1 MVTRELDGVWTCPQC
16 GVDRNS
22 RTFMNAPYIVHCDKC
37 EGMRSAMLATEI
49 ASMSGKEVDQH
60 LKDAG
65 LNPLALVERLLNL
78 IKEK

>member
-1 MVTRELDGVWTCPQC
+1 MRELDGVWTCPQC

-22 RTFMNAPYIVHCDKC
+22 RTFLSASYIVHCDKC
-37 EGMRSAMLATEI
+37 EGMRSAMLATDI
-49 ASMSGKEVDQH
+49 GSMSAKEVDQQ

-65 LNPLALVERLLNL
+65 VDPLALIERLLNL

>member
-1 MVTRELDGVWTCPQC
+1 MRELDGVWTCPQC
-16 GVDRNS
+16 GTDRNS
-22 RTFMNAPYIVHCDKC
+22 RTFLSAPYIVRCGKC
-37 EGMRSAMLATEI
+37 EGMRSAMLVTEI
-49 ASMSGKEVDQH
+49 DSMSAKEIDQQ

>member
-1 MVTRELDGVWTCPQC
+1 
-16 GVDRNS
+16 
-22 RTFMNAPYIVHCDKC
+22 MNAPYIVRCDKC

-49 ASMSGKEVDQH
+49 GSMSGKEVDQH
-60 LKDAG
+60 LKNAG

>member
-1 MVTRELDGVWTCPQC
+1 MRELDGVWTCPQC

-22 RTFMNAPYIVHCDKC
+22 RTFMNAPYIVRCGKC
-37 EGMRSAMLATEI
+37 EGMRSAMLVTEI
-49 ASMSGKEVDQH
+49 DSMSAKEIDQQ

>member
-1 MVTRELDGVWTCPQC
+1 
-16 GVDRNS
+16 
-22 RTFMNAPYIVHCDKC
+22 
-37 EGMRSAMLATEI
+37 MLVTEI
-49 ASMSGKEVDQH
+49 DSMSAKEIDQQ